1 MTNRIKWN
9 EDKTKDYRGNWQQCL
24 FKVDNSD
31 HIFGFC
37 SYMTYKCFKSEV
49 RKFAQNFNCKE
60 VTIIEDNGQ
69 YTMTVLSYYSGERN
83 CDVVE
88 FRIELPVPENTRRQ
102 FTYYKEEDIF
112 NA

>member
-1 MTNRIKWN
+1 
-9 EDKTKDYRGNWQQCL
+9 
-24 FKVDNSD
+24 
-31 HIFGFC
+31 
-37 SYMTYKCFKSEV
+37 
-49 RKFAQNFNCKE
+49 
-60 VTIIEDNGQ
+60 
-69 YTMTVLSYYSGERN
+69 MTVLSYYSGERN